1 MGNPANPGKPT
12 AMDYAALGS
21 ILLLGAAVRLWGIR
35 WGLPDETHL
44 FSYHPDEFHSLRGA
58 LSLATGDPNPHF
70 FNYGSLYLYLV
81 AIACNWHAIVV
92 GGADLMTALLNGN
105 TAHTEMAAW
114 VLDARLVVVL
124 CALATVYV
132 TWLAGRQLG
141 GNRGGL
147 IAAGLMSV
155 MPLHAL
161 NSHYATVDVPQSLF
175 ILLCLYFAVRLVTR
189 ITLRDCIWAGVAA
202 GLAASVKYNG
212 ALVFVALVL
221 AVLVSPRDAEA
232 DAPPVWESI
241 AAMLAAA
248 LGAFALTSPYVFLAW
263 PEAWEHIRYEIEHM
277 RVGESPWQEMYPNG
291 WLFHLH
297 VTVFLAAL
305 ALLLCRG
312 RTRAAVVPAAAF
324 ALLWFLMIGAAG
336 VRYARYEMP
345 LEVCAPVLA
354 AGLASWFAKH
364 RTVVSVAL
372 VAAFALSLFLSINRC
387 LVLSAPDP
395 RDRMLEIIN
404 TQVPEHETLALI
416 WEPWFNVAPVDYCNG
431 GAALRSNPLF
441 ARFKRP
447 VRELL
452 ILGLDARK
460 LEEARPYAVLTS
472 DFDLPARADLVSKGH
487 EAIRSALAARKLTE
501 IGPQPMGLIEIPPA
515 RDKSDMHYA
524 DPTQQLW
531 VLRHRPASSGDE

>member
-81 AIACNWHAIVV
+81 AIACNWHAAVV
-92 GGADLMTALLNGN
+92 GGADLLTALLKGN

-175 ILLCLYFAVRLVTR
+175 ILLCLHFAVRLVTR

-212 ALVFVALVL
+212 ALVFVAPVL

-263 PEAWEHIRYEIEHM
+263 PEACEHIRYEIEHM

-312 RTRAAVVPAAAF
+312 RTRAAVAPAAAF

-447 VRELL
+447 VRKLL
-452 ILGLDARK
+452 IVGLDAGK
-460 LEEARPYAVLTS
+460 LEEARPFAVLTS
-472 DFDLPARADLVSKGH
+472 DFDLPARAARVSKGH
-487 EAIRSALAARKLTE
+487 EAIQRALAARKLTE

>member
-1 MGNPANPGKPT
+1 MGNPADPGKPT

-58 LSLATGDPNPHF
+58 LSLAAGDPNPHF

-81 AIACNWHAIVV
+81 AIACNWHAAVI
-92 GGADLMTALLNGN
+92 GGADLLTALLKGN
-105 TAHTEMAAW
+105 TAHAEMAAW

-124 CALATVYV
+124 CALATVHV
-132 TWLAGRQLG
+132 SWLTGRQLG
-141 GNRGGL
+141 GNRGGI
-147 IAAGLMSV
+147 IAAGLMAV

-175 ILLCLYFAVRLVTR
+175 ILLCLYFAVRLVSG
-189 ITLRDCIWAGVAA
+189 ITLRDCIWAGIAA

-212 ALVFVALVL
+212 ALVLLAPVL
-221 AVLVSPRDAEA
+221 AVLIAPKDAQAVS
-232 DAPPVWESI
+232 PPVWKSI
-241 AAMLAAA
+241 PAMLGAAF
-248 LGAFALTSPYVFLAW
+248 GAFALTSPYVFLAW
-263 PEAWEHIRYEIEHM
+263 PEAWEHIRFEIEHM
-277 RVGESPWQEMYPNG
+277 RVGESPWQDMYPNG

-305 ALLLCRG
+305 TLLLCRG
-312 RTRAAVVPAAAF
+312 RSPAAMAPAAVF

-354 AGLASWFAKH
+354 AGLAVWFANR
-364 RTVVSVAL
+364 RTAVGAAVI
-372 VAAFALSLFLSINRC
+372 AAFALCLFLSINRC

-395 RDRMLEIIN
+395 RDRMLEIIK
-404 TQVPEHETLALI
+404 TQVPEDETLALI

-447 VRELL
+447 ARELL
-452 ILGLDARK
+452 IVGLDAAK
-460 LEEARPYAVLTS
+460 LEEAQPYAVLTS
-472 DFDLPARADLVSKGH
+472 EFDLPAGAARVSKPH
-487 EAIRSALAARKLTE
+487 EAVQQALAARKLTE
-501 IGPQPMGLIEIPPA
+501 IGPEPVRPIEMPPA
-515 RDKSDMHYA
+515 RDRSDMHYA
-524 DPTQQLW
+524 DPIQQLW
-531 VLRHRPASSGDE
+531 ILQDRSAPAGDG